1 LTSATVPS
9 RRPPRRRLPVILA
22 LTAVGVAVAVA
33 IVFIAVGEGGRRL
46 EITGANET
54 QRLLGGI
61 LQDGDELGSPDA
73 PVTITYFTDLQCERC
88 ADYHFA
94 TVPPLIDDLVRD
106 GDAKLELRHFS
117 TSENETSIAAYA
129 ATSAGLQERQ
139 WQYAHLFFR
148 NLERATGDR
157 ITEDLLRGVAGAV
170 LELDDSDWEEGID
183 SDEVRARVEADG
195 ALAIDLLLPA
205 EPAMIVEGPGGTREL
220 TNSPS
225 LEEIEAAVE
234 EVR

>member
-1 LTSATVPS
+1 
-9 RRPPRRRLPVILA
+9 VILA
-22 LTAVGVAVAVA
+22 LVAAGLAVTVA

-61 LQDGDELGSPDA
+61 LQDGNELGSPDA
-73 PVTITYFTDLQCERC
+73 PVTITYYTDLQCEPC

-94 TVPPLIDDLVRD
+94 TIPPLVEALVRD
-106 GDAKLELRHFS
+106 GEAKLELRHFS

-148 NLERATGDR
+148 NLDQAVDGR

-170 LELDDSDWEEGID
+170 LELDDSDWEAGID
-183 SDEVRARVEADG
+183 SEQVRSRVDADA
-195 ALAIDLLLPA
+195 ALAIELLLPA
-205 EPAMIVEGPGGTREL
+205 EPAMIVEGPGGTRKL
-220 TNSPS
+220 TRSPA
-225 LEEIEAAVE
+225 LEEIEAAAAA
-234 EVR
+234 VR

>member
-1 LTSATVPS
+1 
-9 RRPPRRRLPVILA
+9 VILA
-22 LTAVGVAVAVA
+22 LVAAGLAVTVA

-61 LQDGDELGSPDA
+61 LQDGNELGSPDA
-73 PVTITYFTDLQCERC
+73 PVTITYYTDLQCEPC
-88 ADYHFA
+88 AEYHFA
-94 TVPPLIDDLVRD
+94 TIPPLVEALVRD

-148 NLERATGDR
+148 NLDQAVEGR

-170 LELDDSDWEEGID
+170 LELDDSDWEAGID
-183 SDEVRARVEADG
+183 SEQVRSRVDADA
-195 ALAIDLLLPA
+195 ALAIELLLPA
-205 EPAMIVEGPGGTREL
+205 EPAMIVEGPGGTRKL
-220 TNSPS
+220 TRSPA
-225 LEEIEAAVE
+225 LEEIEAAAA

>member
-1 LTSATVPS
+1 
-9 RRPPRRRLPVILA
+9 VILA
-22 LTAVGVAVAVA
+22 LVAAGLAVTVA

-61 LQDGDELGSPDA
+61 LQDGNELGSPDA
-73 PVTITYFTDLQCERC
+73 PVTITYYTDLQCEPC
-88 ADYHFA
+88 AEYHFA
-94 TVPPLIDDLVRD
+94 TIPPLVEALVRD

-148 NLERATGDR
+148 NLDQAVDGR

-170 LELDDSDWEEGID
+170 LELDDSDWEAGID
-183 SDEVRARVEADG
+183 SEQVRSRVDADA
-195 ALAIDLLLPA
+195 ALAIELLLPA
-205 EPAMIVEGPGGTREL
+205 EPAMIVEGPGGTRKL
-220 TNSPS
+220 TRSPA
-225 LEEIEAAVE
+225 LEEIEAAAA

>member
-1 LTSATVPS
+1 
-9 RRPPRRRLPVILA
+9 VILA
-22 LTAVGVAVAVA
+22 LLAAGLAVTVA

-61 LQDGDELGSPDA
+61 LQDGNELGSPDA
-73 PVTITYFTDLQCERC
+73 PVTITYYTDLQCEPC
-88 ADYHFA
+88 AEYHFA
-94 TVPPLIDDLVRD
+94 TIPPLVEDLVRD

-148 NLERATGDR
+148 NLEQAVDGR

-170 LELDDSDWEEGID
+170 LELDDSDWEAGID
-183 SDEVRARVEADG
+183 SEQVRSRVDADA
-195 ALAIDLLLPA
+195 ALAIELLLPA
-205 EPAMIVEGPGGTREL
+205 EPAVIVEGPGGTRKL
-220 TNSPS
+220 TRSPA
-225 LEEIEAAVE
+225 LEEIEAAAAA
-234 EVR
+234 VR

>member
-1 LTSATVPS
+1 LTVATVPT

-22 LTAVGVAVAVA
+22 LAGVGLAVTVA
-33 IVFIAVGEGGRRL
+33 IVFIAVGEGGRRI
-46 EITGANET
+46 EITGATET

-61 LQDGDELGSPDA
+61 LQDGNELGSPDA
-73 PVTITYFTDLQCERC
+73 PVTISYFTDLQCEPC

-94 TVPPLIDDLVRD
+94 TIPPLIEDLVRG

-117 TSENETSIAAYA
+117 TAENETSIAAYA

-139 WQYAHLFFR
+139 WQYAHLFFH
-148 NLERATGDR
+148 NLQEAVDER

-183 SDEVRARVEADG
+183 SQEVRSRVEADAAR
-195 ALAIDLLLPA
+195 ALELLLPA
-205 EPAMIVEGPGGTREL
+205 EPAMLVEGPRGSREL
-220 TNSPS
+220 TPSPT
-225 LEEIEAAVE
+225 LEAIEAAVA
-234 EVR
+234 EVG

>member
-1 LTSATVPS
+1 
-9 RRPPRRRLPVILA
+9 VILA
-22 LTAVGVAVAVA
+22 LVAAGLAVTVA

-61 LQDGDELGSPDA
+61 LQDGNELGSPDA
-73 PVTITYFTDLQCERC
+73 PVTITYYTDLQCEPC
-88 ADYHFA
+88 AEYHFA
-94 TVPPLIDDLVRD
+94 TIPPLVEALVRD
-106 GDAKLELRHFS
+106 GDAKLELRHYS

-148 NLERATGDR
+148 NLDQAVDGR

-170 LELDDSDWEEGID
+170 LELDDSDWEAGID
-183 SDEVRARVEADG
+183 SEQVRSRVDADA
-195 ALAIDLLLPA
+195 ALAIELLLPA
-205 EPAMIVEGPGGTREL
+205 EPAMIVEGPGGTRKL
-220 TNSPS
+220 TRSPA
-225 LEEIEAAVE
+225 LEEIEAAAA

>member
-1 LTSATVPS
+1 M
-9 RRPPRRRLPVILA
+9 ILA
-22 LTAVGVAVAVA
+22 LAGVGLAIGAA
-33 IVFIAVGEGGRRL
+33 IVFIAVGEGGRRV
-46 EITGANET
+46 EITGASEA

-61 LQDGDELGSPDA
+61 LQDGNELGSPDA
-73 PVTITYFTDLQCERC
+73 PVTITYFTDLQCEPC

-94 TVPPLIDDLVRD
+94 TVAPLIEDLVRD
-106 GDAKLELRHFS
+106 GDAKLELKHFS
-117 TSENETSIAAYA
+117 TSQNETSIAAYA

-148 NLERATGDR
+148 NLEGALGGR

-183 SDEVRARVEADG
+183 SDEVRARVERDA
-195 ALAIDLLLPA
+195 ALALELLLPA
-205 EPAMIVEGPGGTREL
+205 EPAMIVEGPGGSREL

-225 LEEIEAAVE
+225 LEEIEAAVAA
-234 EVR
+234 VS